1 MDILP
6 PATIWQQFSVVGII
20 VLCFVLAAFAVWR
33 VIMWLTD
40 FQTKREKDWQQYIA
54 GEMEKQRTSDASQ
67 RREDREN
74 WRRFFSE
81 RGEGQDKVIVA
92 LTGAIEKLVSRIE
105 SLEVNVQNLSG
116 QFREHEV
123 GEMEILRDV
132 ANRLERRQQPTQP
145 RKQ

>member
-6 PATIWQQFSVVGII
+6 PVTLWQQYSVVGII

-54 GEMEKQRTSDASQ
+54 GELEKQRTSDSDQ
-67 RREDREN
+67 RKEDRDN
-74 WRRFFSE
+74 WKRFFSE
-81 RGEGQDKVIVA
+81 QGASQDKVIVA

-105 SLEVNVQNLSG
+105 SLEGNVNNLAG
-116 QFREHEV
+116 QFREHEAS
-123 GEMEILRDV
+123 EMEILRDV
-132 ANRLERRQQPTQP
+132 VGRLD
-145 RKQ
+145 RKTPVRK